1 MTRLLAIDPGD
12 LESALLVY
20 DTETRAPVWWEKMP
34 NEKALRKISPARQ
47 FPNKYGHVLAVEMI
61 ASYGMPVGQ
70 TTFETCLWVGRFI
83 ERWAIGLR
91 PWLMVYRLDVK
102 MHLCGNSRAK
112 DANIRQALIDRYGP
126 GRAAAIG
133 RKATPGPLYGISGD
147 GWAALGVAV
156 TAAET
161 RLGGV
166 ERGVG
171 APESCAPTDSAR
183 PTDRPAAASFPLST
197 TPGEVA

>member
-12 LESALLVY
+12 VESALLVY
-20 DTETRAPVWWEKMP
+20 DTETRAPRWWAKVP
-34 NEKALRKISPARQ
+34 NAQALELIS
-47 FPNKYGHVLAVEMI
+47 KHLDMLAVEMI
-61 ASYGMPVGQ
+61 ASYGMPVGK
-70 TTFETCLWVGRFI
+70 TTFETCLWIGRFI
-83 ERWAIGLR
+83 ERWEIQTGR
-91 PWLMVYRLDVK
+91 PWLLVYRLDVK

-133 RKATPGPLYGISGD
+133 RKATPGPLYGMSGD

-166 ERGVG
+166 ERGAG
-171 APESCAPTDSAR
+171 APESCAPTDSDW
-183 PTDRPAAASFPLST
+183 PMDRPAAASFPLST
-197 TPGEVA
+197 TPREAA